1 MIFWFLLCPNQK
13 KSQTNQTIL
22 PFIYSYP
29 SQIPFLESFFW
40 YQLIHLE
47 LNCYFSKKLCPTPA
61 QTVHLFSYLLKCFL
75 CTVFLYQ
82 EKPLWWGQQ
91 FNYNL
96 GGLKVDRRVKSHKK
110 DSSIPDQIKAS
121 INMEAFTSLG
131 KKSKEFS
138 RTYRK
143 RWQKSFGICT
153 SLEQRQ
159 LFEQSIKFLHF
170 LYCVIRESRK
180 TINCWSV
187 DLSFDSV

>member
-1 MIFWFLLCPNQK
+1 MPLQHAAASASSRGNAIWLGFLITIFLRAKF
-13 KSQTNQTIL
+13 
-22 PFIYSYP
+22 
-29 SQIPFLESFFW
+29 
-40 YQLIHLE
+40 QLIWKDGISG
-47 LNCYFSKKLCPTPA
+47 YRKDWW
-61 QTVHLFSYLLKCFL
+61 LFPPLWRIKCFL
-75 CTVFLYQ
+75 CSVFLYQ